1 MNEIMGEEQ
10 RVEQSVLAQESWVLA
25 LEGVV
30 ALIVGFIIFNGVLAL
45 IIGVLLLS
53 LPFFE
58 GLLTLAILI
67 GLFRIIAG
75 ISLIS
80 LAFVAKSSQA

>member
-1 MNEIMGEEQ
+1 MSKKVRGKRKGGTAIRYGMRKNSCEKGVFEPPDFA
-10 RVEQSVLAQESWVLA
+10 VSV
-25 LEGVV
+25 
-30 ALIVGFIIFNGVLAL
+30 FD
-45 IIGVLLLS
+45 
-53 LPFFE
+53 

-80 LAFVAKSSQA
+80 LAFVAKSSRA